1 MKNPIVRWLSVLN
14 ILILCGL
21 SVFLVSRFHQKQHQQ
36 ENKRAEADALVR
48 EVEKNDK
55 TPQAETMQLQA
66 ISDEI
71 GANRPITDNQFA
83 FLLTELNKPCPQG
96 YGTVSHLFATTTLNH
111 VEQPLS
117 PTRKAILYQELTP
130 VLAQPD
136 LTASSGITMTQMRE
150 LEACDLLAKFDVRE
164 ATPQILPLLN
174 DPKPQIRNDAKRALK
189 KLGYNV

>member
-1 MKNPIVRWLSVLN
+1 MKNPIVRWLATLN
-14 ILILCGL
+14 ILILCCL
-21 SVFLVSRFHQKQHQQ
+21 FVFFVSRFHQKQHQQ

-55 TPQAETMQLQA
+55 TPEAEKMQLQT
-66 ISDEI
+66 ISDEV
-71 GANRPITDNQFA
+71 RMRRVVTDDHFA
-83 FLLTELNKPCPQG
+83 FLLAEMNKPSPQG
-96 YGTVSHLFATTTLNH
+96 DATLDHLEVILIMKSIR
-111 VEQPLS
+111 QPLPVS
-117 PTRKAILYQELTP
+117 QKAILYQELTS

-150 LEACDLLAKFDVRE
+150 LEACDLLARFDVRE
-164 ATPQILPLLN
+164 AAPQILPLLN